1 MLLWGLVLGALGV
14 AVAVAAL
21 LVAMRR
27 AEQRTRRSL
36 FRTLGVGEEAIGRL
50 MDHKG
55 DLVSALELVRRP
67 ARPIETAR
75 REPRRAAVDPEP
87 PERST
92 GRIRDSG

>member
-1 MLLWGLVLGALGV
+1 MLLWGLVLGALGA

-36 FRTLGVGEEAIGRL
+36 LRALGVNEETIDRL

-55 DLVSALELVRRP
+55 DLVSALDLVRRP
-67 ARPIETAR
+67 ARPTDAGR
-75 REPRRAAVDPEP
+75 REPQRSALEPEP
-87 PERST
+87 PEPSL
-92 GRIRDSG
+92 GRIRDGG